1 MVFDPSACQF
11 VNSFPR
17 NAPYMAH
24 SKKFT
29 QELVGKSARVH
40 ANIGVSHID
49 RIVSES
55 PTSSTEW
62 SRHSIIFADAAV
74 HFPNYDL
81 DLLFRPKLLSSVR
94 PRDFARECF
103 FSVFYLAKNITRVGT
118 KFGGFA
124 ARVSRSRLSAYRTRE
139 LSRAFFC
146 FAPEPTYPYSY

>member
-1 MVFDPSACQF
+1 MLNRNPD
-11 VNSFPR
+11 
-17 NAPYMAH
+17 NAPYIGAI
-24 SKKFT
+24 KKLT
-29 QELVGKSARVH
+29 QELVSKLSRVN
-40 ANIGVSHID
+40 ASIGVSHID

-55 PTSSTEW
+55 PTSLTEW

-103 FSVFYLAKNITRVGT
+103 FSDFYLAKNITRVGT

-146 FAPEPTYPYSY
+146 FAREPIYLNSC